1 MSDRRLIEV
10 AFPLKQASL
19 DSVHEKNV
27 RHGHISTLHIWPAR
41 RPLAAC
47 RAALIATLLPDPGT
61 PETRRELCER
71 IGGKVIKQIE
81 RKKGPGAKGEEK
93 VVEKTV
99 GGILHW
105 GRETENKA
113 DVEYFRQEIRKA
125 FGGRAPRVLDPFAGG
140 GAIPLEAMRLGCE
153 VTAID
158 INPVAWFILKCTL
171 EYPQQLA
178 GQKLPLPDFVR
189 TDAEFME
196 SFFKAQG
203 FKGTTLR
210 SQLQKMGLRSGKTGK
225 VEQHTLRD
233 ESTGKDID
241 LSIEEHTLDAD
252 LAWHVRAWGWWVLRE
267 ARRGLARYYP
277 TYADFQPLKDVEDW
291 RKRHP
296 DQARPMTLVPPLED
310 PTADIGALNAQFA
323 AEYVADDRNPRWLAK
338 PTVAYLWARTVKC
351 KNCRATIPLLRT
363 CWLAKKDGKRVLL
376 RMEPNNDKSG
386 VVFTV
391 ESSVEGSG
399 GNNAQRR
406 ENDRRLGQG
415 TMSRAGA
422 WCPCCGKPGTVAME
436 SADIRAEAAVG
447 RMTAA
452 MTAVVVDGPSGKE
465 YRIPSDHEVERSSV
479 SEDTV
484 LDVFATV
491 PHGIPNEPVPEGGSR
506 QGGGSPF
513 TVHLYGMRTWR
524 DLYTNRQLVTIG
536 TLVNR
541 VRETSDGMLKAGYD
555 KDWIEAI
562 GAYLAVVVDR
572 VADYSSASCSWH
584 NSGEKM
590 GHTFARFALP
600 ILWDYAEA
608 AVLGNASGS
617 YSGALDWVGRYIP
630 HASQASIGM
639 PSAAITPQSAIRQS
653 TRAVDLVLTDP
664 PYYDAI
670 PYADLMDFFYV
681 WLRRCLWDRSELLTR
696 AFMNPLSP
704 KWSHDAAD
712 GELTDDPSRHGGD
725 SKKSKL
731 AYEDGM
737 SRAFAGC
744 VSSLADSGRLV
755 VVFANKQP
763 DAWETLVSA
772 LIRAGLVVD
781 GSWPIQTE
789 MGQRTR
795 ALASAALASSVWL
808 VCRKREAT
816 ARPGWDNVVLEEMR
830 RGIALSLRDFWDAGI
845 RGPDFVWA
853 ATGPALE
860 AYSKHPVVKK
870 ANDPGEAM
878 SVSEFLRAVRR
889 LVVEFVVGRVLSELT
904 RTSAASEND
913 TLVEGIVGLDDVTTY
928 YLLHRHDFGMN
939 DAPAGACILYALSCN
954 LSEADLANR
963 YGILLRTGGVVADE
977 DGEPEEGD
985 ADAEGDVNE
994 GSGSTFKLRPW
1005 KQRRRA
1011 GFGGASANGSSVV
1024 PIVDTVHHL
1033 MHLWVDGDVHKVN
1046 AYLDERGLRR
1056 SETFRHVLQALI
1068 ELADEG
1074 SDERSVLERISNHL
1088 QARGQAPATLR
1099 DVGLGAPKSSEQ
1111 E

>member
-1 MSDRRLIEV
+1 MTDRRLIEV

-81 RKKGPGAKGEEK
+81 KKKGPGAKGEEK

-113 DVEYFRQEIRKA
+113 DVEFFRQEIRKA

-171 EYPQQLA
+171 EYPQKLA
-178 GQKLPLPDFVR
+178 GQKRPLPDFVR
-189 TDAEFME
+189 TDPGFME

-203 FKGTTLR
+203 FKGATLR
-210 SQLQKMGLRSGKTGK
+210 SQLRKMGLDEGRQRRSRQDSLLDAQTGK
-225 VEQHTLRD
+225 E
-233 ESTGKDID
+233 ID
-241 LSIEEHTLDAD
+241 LTIEEHTLEAD

-267 ARRGLARYYP
+267 ARRELARYYP
-277 TYADFQPLKDVEDW
+277 TYADFQPLKDVDDW
-291 RKRHP
+291 HKRHP
-296 DQARPMTLVPPLED
+296 DRVRSTTLVPLSD
-310 PTADIGALNAQFA
+310 DGTADVGPLNAEFT
-323 AEYVADDRNPRWLAK
+323 AEYLADGRNPRWVAK

-351 KNCRATIPLLRT
+351 KNCRVTIPLLKT
-363 CWLAKKDGKRVLL
+363 CWLAKKEGKRVLL
-376 RMEPNNDKSG
+376 RLEPNTDKSG
-386 VVFTV
+386 VVFAI
-391 ESSVEGSG
+391 ESGVPVAG

-406 ENDRRLGQG
+406 ENDRQLGQG

-436 SADIRAEAAVG
+436 SEDIRAEASAG
-447 RMTAA
+447 RMGAA
-452 MTAVVVDGPSGKE
+452 MTAVVIDGPEGKE
-465 YRIPSDHEVERSSV
+465 YRLPIDSEVERGTV
-479 SEDTV
+479 SEDE
-484 LDVFATV
+484 LRSAFADVPF
-491 PHGIPNEPVPEGGSR
+491 GIPDEPVPEGGSR

-513 TVHLYGMRTWR
+513 TVHLYGMKSWR
-524 DLYTNRQLVTIG
+524 RLFTTRQL
-536 TLVNR
+536 L
-541 VRETSDGMLKAGYD
+541 GMVDLLKATRRVGD
-555 KDWIEAI
+555 GGHPAGFVEAVRC
-562 GAYLAVVVDR
+562 YLAVALDR
-572 VADYSSASCSWH
+572 LADY
-584 NSGEKM
+584 NSTLCTWDPNGEYLT
-590 GHTFARFALP
+590 HTFQRFALP
-600 ILWDYAEA
+600 IKSDFSEVNPLSETT
-608 AVLGNASGS
+608 GS
-617 YSGALDWVGRYIP
+617 YAGGLDWVGRYIQ
-630 HASQASIGM
+630 HACDAGSGRPAPLALSQSVLTVAGE
-639 PSAAITPQSAIRQS
+639 Q
-653 TRAVDLVLTDP
+653 VDLILTDP

-670 PYADLMDFFYV
+670 PYADLADFFYI
-681 WLRRCLWDRSELLTR
+681 WLRRSLHGLSPVFDA
-696 AFMNPLSP
+696 AFVQELSP
-704 KWSHDAAD
+704 KWDHVAND
-712 GELTDDPSRHGGD
+712 GELTDDPSRHGGNAAV
-725 SKKSKL
+725 SKQV
-731 AYEDGM
+731 YEDGM
-737 SRAFAGC
+737 TRAFTSAGAC
-744 VSSLADSGRLV
+744 LAADGRLV
-755 VVFANKQP
+755 IVFANKKP

-772 LIRAGLVVD
+772 LIRAGFVVD

-789 MGQRTR
+789 MGTRTR
-795 ALASAALASSVWL
+795 AQSSAALASSVWL
-808 VCRKREAT
+808 VCRKRSPA
-816 ARPGWDNVVLEEMR
+816 ARPGWGNIVLDELR
-830 RGIALSLRDFWDAGI
+830 RGIGKSLREFWDAGI

-860 AYSKHPVVKK
+860 AYSKNPVVKK
-870 ANDPGEAM
+870 ANDAGQTM

-889 LVVEFVVGRVLSELT
+889 LVVEFVVGRVLGELT
-904 RTSAASEND
+904 RTTAASTSEAQ
-913 TLVEGIVGLDDVTTY
+913 LEGVAGLDDVTTY

-954 LSEADLANR
+954 LSESDLANR
-963 YGILLRTGGVVADE
+963 YGPLLRTGGVVADE

-985 ADAEGDVNE
+985 ADAEGAVNE

-1011 GFGGASANGSSVV
+1011 GFGATPSNGSSTV
-1024 PIVDTVHHL
+1024 PIVDMVHHL

-1046 AYLDERGLRR
+1046 AYVDERGVRP

-1088 QARGQAPATLR
+1088 QARGQAPARLF
-1099 DVGLGAPKSSEQ
+1099 DGSDA
-1111 E
+1111 